1 MTYFHWKYNQLSS
14 ARRRFTVLFGMGRSG
29 AVTLWSP
36 GLKGWEK
43 QRHAVATAFSILFE
57 VLLTVTMKSF
67 TVIGSSFTSN

>member
-36 GLKGWEK
+36 GLKRWEK
-43 QRHAVATAFSILFE
+43 QRLQLRLLSRFFLKFFSP
-57 VLLTVTMKSF
+57 SR
-67 TVIGSSFTSN
+67 